1 MPNRSFLSAVM
12 KIILIQTGKTTE
24 KYISD
29 GVEEYSSRIRKYN
42 PFEII
47 TLAEL
52 KNTKSMP
59 VAEQKLKE
67 GRKILESVGADDF
80 AIILDEKGKEFT
92 TSEFAGQLGKIF
104 LQSKKRIVF
113 LIGGPYGFSD
123 EVYKRADMK
132 MSLSRLTFSHQMV
145 RLLFT
150 EQLYRVFTV
159 IKGDPYHHE

>member
-1 MPNRSFLSAVM
+1 M
-12 KIILIQTGKTTE
+12 KIILLQTGKTTE
-24 KYISD
+24 KYISE
-29 GVEEYSSRIRKYN
+29 GVDEYSARIRKYN

-52 KNTKSMP
+52 RNTKSMP
-59 VAEQKLKE
+59 VAEQKIRE
-67 GRKILESVGADDF
+67 GKKILESVGTEDF
-80 AIILDEKGKEFT
+80 AIVLDEKGKEFST
-92 TSEFAGQLGKIF
+92 AEFAGQLGKIF

-113 LIGGPYGFSD
+113 IIGGPYGFSK
-123 EVYKRADMK
+123 EVYSRADMK

-150 EQLYRVFTV
+150 EQLYRVFTL